1 MAHQPWTHSLVTL
14 MAATPLM
21 VIGALGLTSDSRAPM
36 APGRQSTEGVSRTRL
51 SEQLAERE
59 IELDQ
64 RREAQTLLQEFI
76 RGQMARHYW
85 GGFSPSLAD
94 LGLTVPRRL
103 DTRVDRDQ
111 LTTTLR
117 VLPRRGSEAYLA
129 GVERRGGQL
138 NSWSCRGRKD
148 QIGSRRQTGCPEEW
162 TPLNIRAND

>member
-14 MAATPLM
+14 MAATPLV
-21 VIGALGLTSDSRAPM
+21 VIGALGLTSDPRAPM
-36 APGRQSTEGVSRTRL
+36 APGRQSTAGVSRIRL
-51 SEQLAERE
+51 VEQLAERE

-85 GGFSPSLAD
+85 GGFSASLAD

-103 DTRVDRDQ
+103 DTRVDRDL

-117 VLPRRGSEAYLA
+117 VMPRRGSEAYLA

-138 NSWSCRGRKD
+138 TSWSCRGRKD